1 MKTYTEFMSEASV
14 KSLLKKPKISL
25 PDTKKLVAVGSK
37 LRIPNPHHVVRNI
50 LHSKRPNIKTVGRR
64 SAMRA
69 GKRIGNAIAKKIG
82 L

>member
-1 MKTYTEFMSEASV
+1 MKTYAEFMSEASV

-25 PDTKKLVAVGSK
+25 PDTKKLVTVGSK
-37 LRIPNPHHVVRNI
+37 LRIPDPHHVVRNI
-50 LHSKRPNIKTVGRR
+50 LRIKRPNIKAVGSR
-64 SAMRA
+64 SATRT